1 MNLDKFF
8 ILKTILPVM
17 LLVSACTEKAK
28 HTAEVVNKPY
38 LELPGPEKWLSDWS
52 KKNEVVVHM
61 LTEPDNLHP
70 TNGNSIIRSELFLYL
85 HGSLLRTDLRTGTI
99 LPAMCKSMPVL
110 SKDNLEME
118 FELRDGL
125 KWDDG
130 SPVLADDVIF
140 TVKASMNPLTNNP
153 GMKPYFSYV
162 KSVNVVPD
170 NPRKFIIKMN
180 SVYIQ
185 NIALWADY
193 PIFQKKFFDPDGV
206 LDDFTFEQ
214 FGDTTFKAEQAD
226 HGNELI
232 KWSAD
237 FNSEKNGFQVDRI
250 SGLGPYKIVSW
261 QEGQMI
267 VLEKKKNH
275 WSATSNEYTE
285 KAGPDRII
293 FKVDKDPV
301 TQELAFMKQEM
312 DATTSISTRVLLK
325 LKADSMFNRNFHG
338 NFVDIYGY
346 TFVGMNMKPDE
357 SGRALALK
365 EKDVRRA
372 LALLTPVDDII
383 RVVNKGVNKRV
394 TGAVSKFKASCNTQL
409 PLIPLDLNQANQLL
423 DKSGW
428 TARDQDGVR
437 MKQINGQ
444 KQRLEFE
451 IIYNSSIVEWQDM
464 AMMIGESFKKA
475 GIKLNLSAVD
485 LNAWL
490 EKGTSHDFDLIM
502 GTWNSTALPEEYT
515 QLWSSKSWKEN
526 GLNFTGFGDAAS
538 DALGD
543 SISITMD
550 ENRRKEME
558 WRMQKKIYDE
568 YAYVFLYGLVRRTI
582 IHKRFNHVELYAERP
597 GVLYNIMS
605 VSPGVGNVPGVA
617 P

>member
-1 MNLDKFF
+1 
-8 ILKTILPVM
+8 M

-162 KSVNVVPD
+162 KSVNAVPD

-346 TFVGMNMKPDE
+346 TFVGMNMRPDE

-485 LNAWL
+485 LNSWL

>member
-1 MNLDKFF
+1 MKLDKFF
-8 ILKTILPVM
+8 ILKTILPSI

-28 HTAEVVNKPY
+28 HTADVVNKPY

-52 KKNEVVVHM
+52 KKNEVAVH
-61 LTEPDNLHP
+61 LLAEPDNLHP
-70 TNGNSIIRSELFLYL
+70 TNGSSIARSELFLYL

-99 LPAMCKSMPVL
+99 LPAMCKSMPKF

-118 FELRDGL
+118 FELREGL

-130 SPVLADDVIF
+130 SAVNAEDVIF

-162 KSVNVVPD
+162 KSVVSVPG
-170 NPRKFIIKMN
+170 NPLKFVIKMN

-193 PIFQKKFFDPDGV
+193 PIFQKKFYDPKGV
-206 LDDFTFEQ
+206 LDNFSFEQ
-214 FGDTTFKAEQAD
+214 FGDTSFRAEKSPF
-226 HGNELI
+226 GNDLI
-232 KWSAD
+232 TWSAD
-237 FNSEKNGFQVDRI
+237 FNSEKNSFQADRI
-250 SGLGPYKIVSW
+250 AGLGPYKVQSW

-312 DATTSISTRVLLK
+312 DATTGISTRILLK
-325 LKADSMFNRNFHG
+325 LKSDSTFNRNYHG
-338 NFVDIYGY
+338 NFVDVYGY
-346 TFVGMNMKPDE
+346 TFVGMNMRPEE

-365 EKDVRRA
+365 EKEVRKA
-372 LALLTPVDDII
+372 LALLTPVDEII

-394 TGAVSKFKASCNTQL
+394 AGAVSKFKASCNTKL
-409 PLIPLDLNQANQLL
+409 ALIPLDVNQANQTL
-423 DKSGW
+423 DKAGW

-437 MKQINGQ
+437 MKQMNGK
-444 KQRLEFE
+444 KQRMEFE
-451 IIYNSSIVEWQDM
+451 ILYNSSIVEWQDM

-485 LNAWL
+485 INAWL
-490 EKGTSHDFDLIM
+490 EKGSSHNFDLIM
-502 GTWNSTALPEEYT
+502 GSWNTTALPEEYS
-515 QLWSSKSWKEN
+515 QLWSTKSWKDH
-526 GLNFTGFGDAAS
+526 GLNFSGFGDAAS

-543 SISITMD
+543 SISVTMD
-550 ENRRKEME
+550 EAKRNEME
-558 WRMQKKIYDE
+558 WRMQQKIYDE

-582 IHKRFNHVELYAERP
+582 IHKRFSNVELYAERP
-597 GVLYNIMS
+597 GILYNVMG
-605 VSPGVGNVPGVA
+605 VSKGVGSTPGVA